1 MSLLPVAEA
10 QRRLLDAAPALGG
23 ETAPL
28 DQCIGRWL
36 TGDVLARRDQ
46 PWADLSAMDGY
57 AIRHSDLPGPWQV
70 AGESAAG
77 DASLAPL
84 SSGQAMRIFTGAPLP
99 SGADMVVMQE
109 DVTRTGDVIRLA
121 PGVTPRA
128 GAHVRR
134 ARSDF
139 AIGDTLIEGGTRL
152 NPAHIALAAIGG
164 YGALPVG
171 RKPRI
176 ALISTG
182 SELVEPGEDAPP
194 GRLPASNAVMLGA
207 MLSALP
213 CEVEQ
218 VGIISDSLDI
228 LTHAFIRAKSA
239 DIIVTT
245 GGASVGDHDLVRPAL
260 EAAGG
265 AIDFWKIAMRP
276 GKPLISGRLDSALVI
291 GLPGNPVSAFAT
303 ATLFLL
309 PVIRKCAGSISPLP
323 VPVMTPLGEA
333 MDANASQRDAYLRAT
348 LTDGSVAVSGEQDS
362 AMLQSLACA
371 NCFIIRHAGTP
382 AADAGTLVPVITF

>member
-23 ETAPL
+23 ELAPL
-28 DQCIGRWL
+28 DQCTGRWL
-36 TGDVLARRDQ
+36 TGEVLARRNQ
-46 PWADLSAMDGY
+46 PWSDLSAMDGY
-57 AIRHSDLPGPWQV
+57 AIRHEDLPGPWTV

-77 DASLAPL
+77 DTSLPPMMHGEAV
-84 SSGQAMRIFTGAPLP
+84 RIFTGAPLP

-109 DVTRTGDVIRLA
+109 DVTRTGDLIQLN
-121 PGVTPRA
+121 PGVKPRA

-134 ARSDF
+134 TSSDF
-139 AIGDTLIEGGTRL
+139 AIGDMLIEAGERL
-152 NPAHIALAAIGG
+152 NPAYIALAAIAG

-171 RKPRI
+171 RRPRVAI
-176 ALISTG
+176 ISTG
-182 SELVEPGEDAPP
+182 SELVEPGTEAPP
-194 GRLPASNAVMLGA
+194 GLLPASNAVMLGA

-218 VGIISDSLDI
+218 MGIVSDSLEI
-228 LTHAFIRAKSA
+228 MTHAFIRAKTA

-309 PVIRKCAGSISPLP
+309 PVIRKLAGSANPLP
-323 VPVMTPLGEA
+323 VAITAPLGKA
-333 MDANASQRDAYLRAT
+333 MDANMSQRDSYLRAT
-348 LTDGSVAVSGEQDS
+348 LANGSVAVSGEQDS
-362 AMLQSLACA
+362 AMLQSLARA
-371 NCFIIRHAGTP
+371 NCFIIRPAGTP
-382 AADAGTLVPVITF
+382 AADVGTQVSVIPF